1 MSDKKHYTVGR
12 NKPPKSGQF
21 KKGHSGNPAGR
32 KKGVKN
38 LKTDLREIM
47 HEGITLN
54 EGGKTVTMS
63 KQRALLKRLVV
74 SGLQGNATATATILN
89 LVLKFLDDEE
99 PQVDNSPLS
108 PDEQAIL
115 DRLTG
120 QISDESSEP
129 NPSKRK

>member
-1 MSDKKHYTVGR
+1 
-12 NKPPKSGQF
+12 
-21 KKGHSGNPAGR
+21 
-32 KKGVKN
+32 
-38 LKTDLREIM
+38 M

>member
-1 MSDKKHYTVGR
+1 MSKKRHYTVGR

-21 KKGHSGNPAGR
+21 KKGQSGNPAGR
-32 KKGVKN
+32 PKGAKN

-54 EGGKTVTMS
+54 EGGKTVTIS

-74 SGLQGNATATATILN
+74 SGLQGNASATATIMN
-89 LVLKFLDDEE
+89 LVLKLLDDEE
-99 PQVDNSPLS
+99 PQIDNSPLT

-120 QISDESSEP
+120 RIAKENSEP